1 MKRRILALIV
11 TMATMLSALGM
22 TAFAAGETMPVAPS
36 SASYY
41 GSTPTYAPASADGT
55 AMVLS
60 WRNPETQ
67 PQKVSLYNITDA
79 SAPTL
84 IADNYSID
92 ADTPVVTTVNELTNG
107 TKYLFK
113 VQFDFADGTQ
123 TSMVMGGTS
132 KAYKSGEEAVGNS
145 PQWKLKSPSAV
156 ALNTMIMYHDPEV
169 KNSGN
174 ASLYIANNT
183 DSFQDF
189 VLDMFTN
196 FAVPADGSVKL
207 TMKVKAN
214 GYVTR
219 NENIA
224 QFLQRGEQYKM
235 SIQNQ
240 DVNGSPIEFDWQN
253 IEINVGGT
261 NTMSMLYLN
270 LPQMTAKDLWLT
282 DLKLMPYDSNG
293 IEDVTKPI
301 HIYNFDNYTPAPDV
315 TEANVQSNDG
325 GKSISYTIPENTRSV
340 LVYRKVGDKLMYY
353 ANVSDL
359 DNFPIDALQS
369 EGENEFV
376 IKALSD
382 KFALSTGVT
391 VQATPV
397 PPKEKDYYGYAP
409 TFAPTAEADGK
420 AQMVLSWRNPVVQ
433 PTKVSLYD
441 ITDPKNPVKKGDD
454 FLTAANSGV
463 RTTLSGLTKNQ
474 RYVYKVVFDFEN
486 HASTSLFIGGSATGD
501 VGDNS
506 APRISGTNWQTLRK
520 ANKQYGLIENID
532 TTVAHSG
539 KASFHISNNSEDF
552 QERVLR
558 LPFVFLNPMPSTS
571 EGTKFKCTM
580 WVKGDQ
586 YVTRRTDGHFGA
598 IGSVPSVQTINNQ
611 SVGGA
616 PIDFDWKEITMEAT
630 VGAGWNAGATFI
642 NCYLPSSSAK
652 DIWVDD
658 IRLVEVNADGT
669 EKEWDVEGF
678 EDSVAPG
685 NVTEASVAS
694 VGDASATISYNVP
707 DGIET
712 VFVYQKIDGELV
724 QRANIAGSGSIELDA
739 LINDQENE
747 IIIKTLSG
755 SNDGKYAVSEG
766 VTLTAAPEK
775 PKYRTGEFKLYS
787 GTEETEKPAAGAMT
801 VKLDVEN
808 IAMGNDFTPCLIVA
822 VYDGDRMVD
831 CVVADK
837 TVVAEGAKAT
847 LSADITVQSGIQNCR
862 LKAFLWKNFDTMGI
876 LRDCKEF

>member
-1 MKRRILALIV
+1 MKKRILALIV
-11 TMATMLSALGM
+11 TMATLFSALGM
-22 TAFAAGETMPVAPS
+22 TTFAAGEAVAETD
-36 SASYY
+36 YY
-41 GSTPTYAPASADGT
+41 GCNPTYSAASADGT
-55 AMVLS
+55 SMTVG
-60 WRNPETQ
+60 WRNPVAA
-67 PQKVSLYNITDA
+67 PSKVSLYNVTAGTETEITGDCSTA
-79 SAPTL
+79 
-84 IADNYSID
+84 
-92 ADTPVVTTVNELTNG
+92 ADTPVLKTVEGLTAGTQYLFQVKFDFTDHASTSMFVGGTAGTFVNVNKNVNSNKATEFALGDGFTVTGGNISTAMTMTVNYDNEVSYNG
-107 TKYLFK
+107 KPTLHI
-113 VQFDFADGTQ
+113 
-123 TSMVMGGTS
+123 S
-132 KAYKSGEEAVGNS
+132 N
-145 PQWKLKSPSAV
+145 
-156 ALNTMIMYHDPEV
+156 
-169 KNSGN
+169 N
-174 ASLYIANNT
+174 ASEK
-183 DSFQDF
+183 QDIYMQIF
-189 VLDMFTN
+189 NSYVGTGKKFR
-196 FAVPADGSVKL
+196 AEIS
-207 TMKVKAN
+207 VKAN
-214 GYVTR
+214 QYVTR
-219 NENIA
+219 NNDMWKFQGKNITSA
-224 QFLQRGEQYKM
+224 V
-235 SIQNQ
+235 SNQ
-240 DVNGSPIEFDWQN
+240 AVNGVPINFDWTT
-253 IEINVGGT
+253 ITTGVIDGT
-261 NTMSMLYLN
+261 AAAEMVFIN
-270 LPQMTAKDLWLT
+270 LPQMTAKDLWISTYSVYEVDTNGNETLKQRQ
-282 DLKLMPYDSNG
+282 DL
-293 IEDVTKPI
+293 
-301 HIYNFDNYTPAPDV
+301 A
-315 TEANVQSNDG
+315 
-325 GKSISYTIPENTRSV
+325 GKSSTSAGDVSDVQINKTEGVSTGLSYTIPASDVQSV
-340 LVYRKVGDKLMYY
+340 FVYKKIGERLVQY
-353 ANVSDL
+353 ANVSDISKL
-359 DNFPIDALQS
+359 PIDALHAGS
-369 EGENEFV
+369 ENEFV
-376 IKALSD
+376 IKTLSSTLKLSD
-382 KFALSTGVT
+382 GVS
-391 VQATPV
+391 VKATPV

-433 PTKVSLYD
+433 PTKVTLYD
-441 ITDPKNPVKKGDD
+441 ITDPKNPVIKGDD
-454 FLTAANSGV
+454 FSTAANSGV

-474 RYVYKVVFDFEN
+474 RYVYKVVFDFAN

-539 KASFHISNNSEDF
+539 KASFHISNNAEDY

-558 LPFVFLNPMPSTS
+558 LPFVFIGEPSVAQ
-571 EGTKFKCTM
+571 GTKFKCTM
-580 WVKGDQ
+580 WVKGNQ

-611 SVGGA
+611 QVGGA
-616 PIDFDWKEITMEAT
+616 PINFDWKEITMEAT
-630 VGAGWNAGATFI
+630 TGAGWNAGATFI

-652 DIWVDD
+652 DIWIDD

-669 EKEWDVEGF
+669 EKELDVEGF

-755 SNDGKYAVSEG
+755 SNNGKYAVSEG

-775 PKYRTGEFKLYS
+775 PKYRAGEFKLYS

-808 IAMGNDFTPCLIVA
+808 IAMGNNFTPCLIVA

-837 TVVAEGAKAT
+837 TVAEGVKAT

>member
-1 MKRRILALIV
+1 MKMKRLVALLVTIAVCIVAFPCYISANEENTFDKQYELLQAVGVIQFDEGYLDTDRKGISLGNYLVMIENLLGGSYTQYSDEVIEVASKQGILDGVAKEALKYVSYNDAVKIATAAFAYGNNMSGV
-11 TMATMLSALGM
+11 EKSSFVKQKNLTKGITNNNASNRNNNMWRFHNKDIDASVENQAVDGEPIDFDWTTISTGVIDGAAAATM
-22 TAFAAGETMPVAPS
+22 TF
-36 SASYY
+36 
-41 GSTPTYAPASADGT
+41 
-55 AMVLS
+55 
-60 WRNPETQ
+60 
-67 PQKVSLYNITDA
+67 I
-79 SAPTL
+79 
-84 IADNYSID
+84 
-92 ADTPVVTTVNELTNG
+92 
-107 TKYLFK
+107 
-113 VQFDFADGTQ
+113 
-123 TSMVMGGTS
+123 
-132 KAYKSGEEAVGNS
+132 
-145 PQWKLKSPSAV
+145 
-156 ALNTMIMYHDPEV
+156 
-169 KNSGN
+169 
-174 ASLYIANNT
+174 
-183 DSFQDF
+183 
-189 VLDMFTN
+189 
-196 FAVPADGSVKL
+196 
-207 TMKVKAN
+207 
-214 GYVTR
+214 
-219 NENIA
+219 
-224 QFLQRGEQYKM
+224 
-235 SIQNQ
+235 
-240 DVNGSPIEFDWQN
+240 
-253 IEINVGGT
+253 
-261 NTMSMLYLN
+261 N
-270 LPQMTAKDLWLT
+270 LPQMTAKDLWISTYCVYEVGANGAETLLQRG
-282 DLKLMPYDSNG
+282 DLAGAKSSSAG
-293 IEDVTKPI
+293 EVSDVQVTTA
-301 HIYNFDNYTPAPDV
+301 DGVPA
-315 TEANVQSNDG
+315 SL
-325 GKSISYTIPENTRSV
+325 SYTIPSADPSAGVQSV
-340 LVYRKVGDKLMYY
+340 FVYKKIGERLVPY
-353 ANVSDL
+353 ANVSDISEL
-359 DNFPIDALQS
+359 PIDALQADS
-369 EGENEFV
+369 ENEFV
-376 IKALSD
+376 IKTLSGTRMLSD
-382 KFALSTGVT
+382 GASVK
-391 VQATPV
+391 ATPI
-397 PPKEKDYYGYAP
+397 PPAESDYYGYAP

-454 FLTAANSGV
+454 FSTVANSGV

-486 HASTSLFIGGSATGD
+486 HDSTSLFIGGSATGD

-539 KASFHISNNSEDF
+539 NASFHISNNSEDY

-558 LPFVFLNPMPSTS
+558 LPFVFLDPMPSTS
-571 EGTKFKCTM
+571 EGTKFKCIM
-580 WVKGDQ
+580 WVKGNQ

-630 VGAGWNAGATFI
+630 VGSGWNAGATFV

-669 EKEWDVEGF
+669 EKVWDVEGF

-801 VKLDVEN
+801 VTLDVEN
-808 IAMGNDFTPCLIVA
+808 IAMGNSFTPCFIVA